1 MYVLHSVT
9 VIEWPGSGRST
20 WFTENLCGMMLG
32 LGLLVLNKPGE
43 KDQQG
48 NLEKHAIKC

>member
-9 VIEWPGSGRST
+9 VIEWPGSGQST

-32 LGLLVLNKPGE
+32 LRLLNKPGE
-43 KDQQG
+43 KGQRG